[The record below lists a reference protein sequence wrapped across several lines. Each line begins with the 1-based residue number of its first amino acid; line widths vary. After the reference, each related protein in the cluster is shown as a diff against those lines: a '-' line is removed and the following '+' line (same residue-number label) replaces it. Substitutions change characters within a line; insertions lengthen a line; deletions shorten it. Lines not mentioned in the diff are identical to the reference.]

1 MYRKIKVDKYSIDDD
16 FETIRVKCDGLK
28 DFHISGRSFYND
40 KRFNIYG
47 SCHASTRYLYN
58 AFVSVFGKGYFDITV
73 ESKEEAYAMIDN
85 FVALVDTMNAGFEEE
100 EKLKQEKL
108 KQYRKEY
115 YQKQKAE
122 KAKRNA
128 HLDPKQRKLWRSTPQ
143 QPSI

>member
-1 MYRKIKVDKYSIDDD
+1 MYRRIKVDKYSDGRE
-16 FETIRVKCDGLK
+16 FESVWVSCDGLK
-28 DFHISGRSFYND
+28 DFHIKGRTYHNS

-47 SCHASTRYLYN
+47 ACHASTRYLYN
-58 AFVSVFGKGYFDITV
+58 AFVSVFGKGCFDITV
-73 ESKEEAYAMIDN
+73 ESKEEAYALIDN
-85 FVALVDTMNAGFEEE
+85 FVALVNTMNAGFEEE

-122 KAKRNA
+122 KAKRDAIINS
-128 HLDPKQRKLWRSTPQ
+128 KQRKPRRSTPQ